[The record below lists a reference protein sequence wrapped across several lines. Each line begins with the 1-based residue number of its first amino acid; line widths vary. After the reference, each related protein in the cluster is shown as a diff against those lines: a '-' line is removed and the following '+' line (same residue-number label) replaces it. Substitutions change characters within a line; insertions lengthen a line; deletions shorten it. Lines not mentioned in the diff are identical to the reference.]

1 MVVSLPATYAIGD
14 VRCRLTTRC
23 TANCENPRAFAPSMA
38 DLPLFAAAP
47 VLTLGVPLGF
57 HHRRQALAGVPLPG
71 VTVFLLL

>member
-23 TANCENPRAFAPSMA
+23 TANCENPRAFN
-38 DLPLFAAAP
+38 LPLFAAAP